1 MGVTARTFSTSLSRR
16 SEDEVAA
23 EKAAAEKAAAEEAA
37 AEKAAAEKAAAEK
50 AAVEKAAVEQA
61 AAVEKAAAEKAAAE
75 KLATENAAA
84 EKAAEEI
91 AIQNMKDPIQEL
103 FLISIKGYSS
113 SGGLAE
119 ADTATQDELAKELE
133 RVAKQFGGE
142 EGEDMTQFPDIKFK
156 DLEVEPINI
165 SQ

>member
-37 AEKAAAEKAAAEK
+37 AEKAAAEKAAA
-50 AAVEKAAVEQA
+50 
-61 AAVEKAAAEKAAAE
+61 EKAAAEKAAAE